1 MTEYAEKGDSSAK
14 IGETEQVQVRILV
27 CFNVSNGMSQKHPVW
42 RTDRH
47 FKRMAHSA
55 VMILNW
61 FRHFFISFALLV
73 CTMHNVILSR
83 RLRAMSLLSSMLRLF
98 TTMLRYIKKN
108 YKDNDNDIMMKIMK
122 TILMMTI
129 VMIIIDD

>member
-1 MTEYAEKGDSSAK
+1 
-14 IGETEQVQVRILV
+14 
-27 CFNVSNGMSQKHPVW
+27 
-42 RTDRH
+42 
-47 FKRMAHSA
+47 
-55 VMILNW
+55 
-61 FRHFFISFALLV
+61 
-73 CTMHNVILSR
+73 
-83 RLRAMSLLSSMLRLF
+83 MSLLSSMLRLF